1 MTTLAIPAH
10 LACLNDALMSV
21 DAAPVECDGHTLMV
35 SIALSKA
42 GIPHKRVFG
51 SVSGQAGRFTL
62 APHLWI
68 NIDGF
73 ILDYRLRMWVRIL
86 SGPDHVA
93 GAPHG
98 IFPISSRSHDY
109 KYTSRGVSPTSDI
122 SMGVLNLI
130 TDGFAGKLVIPESVS
145 QYFHR
150 EIF

>member
-10 LACLNDALMSV
+10 LAWLHDELMSV

-42 GIPHKRVFG
+42 GIPHERVVG
-51 SVSGQAGRFTL
+51 NVSGQDGCFTL

-86 SGPDHVA
+86 SGADQVA

-98 IFPISSRSHDY
+98 IFAANAGDY
-109 KYTSRGVSPTSDI
+109 DYEYTATGNSPASDVN
-122 SMGVLNLI
+122 MGILNLM
-130 TDGFAGKLVIPESVS
+130 TDGFAGRLKIPETTSV
-145 QYFHR
+145 YYT
-150 EIF
+150 EK